1 MGFKC
6 GIVGLPNVGKS
17 TLFNALTKA
26 GVEASNYPFCTIKP
40 NMGIISVPDR
50 RLKKISKIVNSK
62 KMIPTTVD
70 FVDIAGLVAG
80 ASEGKGLGNRFLSNI
95 LETQAI
101 IHVVRCF
108 KDENITHISGTIKP
122 IVDIEIVN
130 TELILADIE
139 AVDKILIK
147 LVKDAKREDKKAHDT
162 QFLFEKFKYWLNK
175 GKSLRNLKLTETE
188 ELLLRPYQL
197 LTIKPV
203 LYVANVSAEGFFN
216 NPFLEQVFKYAK
228 KENAKAVSICAA
240 LEAEIVELSPSEQI
254 EFLKSI
260 SIKES
265 RLHYVIQTGYELLG
279 LITFFTASTKEVRAW
294 TCPSGSKALQAA
306 GVIHTDFKKHF
317 IRAEVINYNDYIQFN
332 GEQGAKD
339 VGKWRL
345 EGKNYVVQDGD
356 IIHFRVGNQ

>member
-40 NMGIISVPDR
+40 NVGIISVPDK

-62 KMIPTTVD
+62 KIIPTTVN

-80 ASEGKGLGNRFLSNI
+80 ASEGKGLGNQFLSNI

-101 IHVVRCF
+101 AHVVRCF

-122 IVDIEIVN
+122 IVDIEIIN
-130 TELILADIE
+130 TELVLADIE

-147 LVKDAKREDKKAHDT
+147 LIKDAKREDKKARDT
-162 QFLFEKFKYWLNK
+162 QRLFEKFKHWLNK
-175 GKSLRNLKLTETE
+175 GKSLRNLKLTEAE

-203 LYVANVSAEGFFN
+203 LYVANVSVEGFFN
-216 NPFLEQVFKYAK
+216 KPFLEQVFEYAK

-254 EFLKSI
+254 EFLKSFN
-260 SIKES
+260 IKES

-279 LITFFTASTKEVRAW
+279 LITFFTASAKEVRAW
-294 TCPSGSKALQAA
+294 TCPSGSKAPQAA

-317 IRAEVINYNDYIQFN
+317 IRAEVISYNDYIQFN

-345 EGKNYVVQDGD
+345 EGKNYIVQDGD
-356 IIHFRVGNQ
+356 IMYFRVGNQ